1 MFEHITLRQLQCLE
15 VRASETRAHAV
26 IVQLR
31 EKIMDQEKMPFMLI
45 KMMLIMTI
53 RVVIMIVVM
62 IMIMIMMVMVKTET
76 RQRKPATTEAF
87 GRRRAVSRSVH
98 SQPSVG
104 KQNQLRSR
112 RRNFS

>member
-1 MFEHITLRQLQCLE
+1 MF
-15 VRASETRAHAV
+15 V
-26 IVQLR
+26 IMR
-31 EKIMDQEKMPFMLI
+31 
-45 KMMLIMTI
+45 LIMRI
-53 RVVIMIVVM
+53 RVLIIIMIV
-62 IMIMIMMVMVKTET
+62 MVKAET